1 MHWLTGLF
9 LVAIV
14 TGAEP
19 DVVPV
24 DVRLEITGYRIAG
37 SEALVVVRA
46 TNQEPQP
53 ISYWSERTEH
63 PFIHLSWQENDTWI
77 DQQIRWCGYG
87 SREQILAAG
96 EQREFTWCIGRC
108 QKDSATGSVTWSW
121 IPTAWP
127 IRTRMRF
134 HRPTSLDWW
143 DALSADGEIDETL
156 RPVMLQ
162 AVAVQGV
169 PLPPAQGDL
178 VVPGRPIGGAQATV
192 SASRVAR

>member
-9 LVAIV
+9 LIAIV

-19 DVVPV
+19 DVVPI
-24 DVRLEITGYRIAG
+24 DITLEITGYRIAG

-63 PFIHLSWQENDTWI
+63 PFMRLSWQENDAWV
-77 DQQIRWCGYG
+77 DQQIRWCGFG
-87 SREQILAAG
+87 SREQVLAVG
-96 EQREFTWCIGRC
+96 EQREFTWCVGRC
-108 QKDSATGSVTWSW
+108 RKDAATGSVTWSW

-127 IRTRMRF
+127 IRMRMRF
-134 HRPTSLDWW
+134 HRPASPDWW
-143 DALSADGEIDETL
+143 DAMSAESEIDETL

-169 PLPPAQGDL
+169 PD
-178 VVPGRPIGGAQATV
+178 VPTRPTDHVQATT